1 MKKAVLAILIVCA
14 ALCRADFS
22 DDFESYDISSQTN
35 VRNVA
40 SSVWTAITNTGQAD
54 IFDDGTGNQ
63 VLAYGWND
71 GLRGVFCNK
80 FDPVANNTTNNLLSF
95 SLYINAEEINHSF
108 GLTDRNGDSSTIFG
122 FQDYEV
128 QFGITGGGTIGDGKA
143 NLYVRD
149 GGSSIG
155 TGIDIKTWYNVWAV
169 IDQVNDTYDAY
180 LGTGDAD
187 LSSAVLIADDADFRN
202 SSAGEVGDLVALLG
216 LGYKAQDQ
224 QDVWIDNVSLGKYIC
239 SVPAPGA
246 LILSVFGTAIVGRI
260 RRIK

>member
-1 MKKAVLAILIVCA
+1 MNKAVLVVLIVCA
-14 ALCRADFS
+14 ALCRAGFN

-40 SSVWTAITNTGQAD
+40 GSVWTAITNTGQAD

-63 VLAYGWND
+63 VLAYGWSE

-95 SLYINAEEINHSF
+95 SLYINAERINHSF

-122 FQDYEV
+122 FNDYEV
-128 QFGITGGGTIGDGKA
+128 QFGLIDGGTNGDGKV
-143 NLYVRD
+143 NLYVRN
-149 GGSSIG
+149 GSAGIG
-155 TGIDIKTWYNVWAV
+155 TEIDIKTWYNIWAV
-169 IDQVNDTYDAY
+169 IDQENDTYDAY
-180 LGTGDAD
+180 LSTGDE
-187 LSSAVLIADDADFRN
+187 LSSATLIADDAAFRN

-224 QDVWIDNVSLGKYIC
+224 QDVWIDNVSLGEYVC
-239 SVPAPGA
+239 TVPAPGA
-246 LILSVFGTAIVGRI
+246 LVLAVFGTAFVGRI